1 MFIRNPEV
9 LIFVVDY
16 DFSAQTSSEER
27 IPLEARRTQ
36 QVILR
41 AVQRLPYFDSWFNDG
56 DTAMLGGLTI
66 WGDIR
71 YAVRIMCRTPLFT
84 ATVVLT
90 VAIAIA
96 ANATI
101 FTIVNAAMIRSLP
114 YAEPNRIMQVVEK
127 NDKLNL
133 PTFAASVLNFLSW
146 RELTQSFEQ
155 LAGVGYATFTL
166 SGSGE
171 PEQLSGN
178 RISPVLTRVLGT
190 RLIAG
195 REFRAD
201 EEKPGGAAVA
211 MIGEGLWKRRF
222 AADPAL
228 VGKTIS
234 LDGVPT
240 TIVGI
245 APASLKLIGGGD
257 VYMPL
262 TIDPSKELRLNHVIT
277 VFGKLKPGVT
287 PQQAQAEMDTISA
300 RVGQQYPEVRYWGIH
315 LLSLFDTFVAPD
327 LKTGLVV
334 LLVAVEFVLLIACAN
349 IANLLLARAATRQ
362 KEMAV
367 RTALGA
373 TRSRLIRQ
381 LLVESVAL
389 AILGGGLGL
398 LGALGAVRVLTR
410 SLPEGTLPFPDVSV
424 DSSVLWFGFALTIA
438 TGLLF
443 GLAPAWRIA
452 TAKANDMLKEGGR
465 GSTGGIRSWLR
476 DSLAA
481 GEVALATVLLI
492 GAGLLLQSL
501 AHLQRVALGFDSSGL
516 MTFQLAPPVPQYPL
530 ADKGPNLYHAL
541 VEDLQSIP
549 GVLSATVCSGIPF
562 GAGNYARHPMIT
574 TEASVLPPGTAVPVD
589 WRSISP
595 GYFDTM
601 RIPLLRG
608 RTFTDGDVRTAPLVM
623 VVSQSTAQKFFGD
636 ADPIGKT
643 LRPSAK
649 PELAYAIIGV
659 VGDVRDQALNQQTP
673 TLYYS
678 IPQRGSWPLMD
689 VVVRTEA
696 GTDGSAEALM
706 PSIRQRIHDLDAG
719 LALANVKT
727 MDQWLSNSAAQPRL
741 NTVLLTTFAAIAL
754 LIAAIGIY
762 GVLAYSVNQRT
773 REIGLRMA
781 LGATPGS
788 VLQLIVSQGMK
799 MVLVGI
805 GIGLAGGL
813 ASGRAVSSLV
823 FGVPVRDP
831 TTFSLVSVVLIGV
844 ALAACI
850 VPARRAARVDPM
862 VALREE

>member
-1 MFIRNPEV
+1 MFQN
-9 LIFVVDY
+9 
-16 DFSAQTSSEER
+16 SA
-27 IPLEARRTQ
+27 
-36 QVILR
+36 
-41 AVQRLPYFDSWFNDG
+41 
-56 DTAMLGGLTI
+56 I

-71 YAVRIMCRTPLFT
+71 YAVRIMTRAPLFT
-84 ATVVLT
+84 VTVVAT

-101 FTIVNAAMIRSLP
+101 FTVVNAVMIRALP
-114 YAEPNRIMQVVEK
+114 FAEPNRIMQVAEK

-133 PTFAASVLNFLSW
+133 PTFGASVLNFLSW
-146 RELTQSFEQ
+146 REQTQSFEQ
-155 LAGVGYATFTL
+155 IAGVGYATFTL
-166 SGSGE
+166 SGNGE
-171 PEQLSGN
+171 PEQLTGN
-178 RISPVLTRVLGT
+178 RISPALTHVLGT
-190 RLIAG
+190 RLLAG
-195 REFRAD
+195 REFKAD

-222 AADPAL
+222 ASDPAL

-240 TIVGI
+240 TTVGI
-245 APASLKLIGGGD
+245 APAGLKLIGGGD
-257 VYMPL
+257 VYTPL
-262 TIDPSKELRLNHVIT
+262 TIEPSKELRLNHVIT
-277 VFGKLKPGVT
+277 VFGRLRPGVT
-287 PQQAQAEMDTISA
+287 PQQAQSEMDTISA
-300 RVGQQYPEVRYWGIH
+300 RVGKQYPEVRYWGIH

-327 LKTGLVV
+327 LKTGLLV
-334 LLVAVEFVLLIACAN
+334 LLVAVVLVLLIACAN

-389 AILGGGLGL
+389 AVLGGGIGL
-398 LGALGAVRVLTR
+398 LGAAGAVRVLTR
-410 SLPEGTLPFPDVSV
+410 SLPDGTLPFPDVAV
-424 DSSVLWFGFALTIA
+424 DSNVLWFGFALSIA

-452 TAKANDMLKEGGR
+452 GVKTNDTLKEGGR
-465 GSTGGIRSWLR
+465 GSTGGIRTWVR

-481 GEVALATVLLI
+481 GEVALAAVLLI
-492 GAGLLLQSL
+492 GAGLLMQSL
-501 AHLQRVALGFDSSGL
+501 SNLQRVRLGFDSRGL

-541 VEDLQSIP
+541 IENLQTIP
-549 GVLSATVCSGIPF
+549 GVRSAAACSGIPF
-562 GAGNYARHPMIT
+562 GAGNYTRHPMIT
-574 TEASVLPPGTAVPVD
+574 TESSVLPPGTAVPID

-608 RTFTDGDVRTAPLVM
+608 RTFTDADIRTSQQVM

-636 ADPIGKT
+636 ADPIGKA

-649 PELAYAIIGV
+649 PELAYTIVGV
-659 VGDVRDQALNQQTP
+659 VGDVRDQALNQETP

-689 VVVRTEA
+689 VVVRSEA
-696 GTDGSAEALM
+696 RTDGSAEALL
-706 PSIRQRIHDLDAG
+706 PSIRQRIHDIDAG
-719 LALANVKT
+719 LALANVNT

-741 NTVLLTTFAAIAL
+741 NTVLLATFAIVAL

-781 LGATPGS
+781 LGATPRS
-788 VLQLIVSQGMK
+788 VLQLIVGQGMRV
-799 MVLVGI
+799 VLIGVGI
-805 GIGLAGGL
+805 GLVGGL
-813 ASGRAVSSLV
+813 ALGRAVSSLV
-823 FGVPVRDP
+823 FGVPVHDP
-831 TTFSLVSVVLIGV
+831 ATFGLVGVVLTGV

-850 VPARRAARVDPM
+850 IPARRAARVDPV

>member
-1 MFIRNPEV
+1 
-9 LIFVVDY
+9 
-16 DFSAQTSSEER
+16 
-27 IPLEARRTQ
+27 
-36 QVILR
+36 
-41 AVQRLPYFDSWFNDG
+41 
-56 DTAMLGGLTI
+56 MLGSHTI

-71 YAVRIMCRTPLFT
+71 HAVRIMCRAPLFT
-84 ATVVLT
+84 ATLVLT

-101 FTIVNAAMIRSLP
+101 FTVVNAVMIRSLP
-114 YAEPNRIMQVVEK
+114 FAEPSRIMQVAEK

-133 PTFAASVLNFLSW
+133 PTFAASVLNLLSW
-146 RELTQSFEQ
+146 REQTQSFEQ

-166 SGSGE
+166 GGNGD

-178 RISPVLTRVLGT
+178 RISPVLTHVLGT
-190 RLIAG
+190 KLIAG

-234 LDGVPT
+234 LDGVAT

-245 APASLKLIGGGD
+245 APASMKLISGGD
-257 VYMPL
+257 VYTPL

-277 VFGKLKPGVT
+277 VFGKLKAGVT
-287 PQQAQAEMDTISA
+287 PQQAQAEMDTIAA
-300 RVGQQYPEVRYWGIH
+300 RVGEQYPEVRYWGIH
-315 LLSLFDTFVAPD
+315 LLTLFDTFVTPD

-334 LLVAVEFVLLIACAN
+334 LLVAVLFVLLIACAN

-410 SLPEGTLPFPDVSV
+410 SLPDGTLPFPHVAV
-424 DSSVLWFGFALTIA
+424 DSRVLWFAFALTIA

-452 TAKANDMLKEGGR
+452 TAKANDTLKEGGR
-465 GSTGGIRSWLR
+465 GSTGDIHSWLR

-501 AHLQRVALGFDSSGL
+501 GNLQRVHLGFDSRGL

-530 ADKGPNLYHAL
+530 ADKGPNLYHSL
-541 VEDLQSIP
+541 IENLQSIP
-549 GVLSATVCSGIPF
+549 GIRSAAVCSGIPF

-574 TEASVLPPGTAVPVD
+574 TDVSVLPPGTAVPID
-589 WRSISP
+589 WRSVSP

-601 RIPLLRG
+601 QIPLLRG
-608 RTFTDGDVRTAPLVM
+608 RTFTDADVRTAPLVT

-636 ADPIGKT
+636 ADAIGKA

-649 PELAYAIIGV
+649 PELAYTIVGV

-689 VVVRTEA
+689 VVVRSNA
-696 GTDGSAEALM
+696 RSDARTDSSAEALM
-706 PSIRQRIHDLDAG
+706 PSIRQRIHNLDAG
-719 LALANVKT
+719 LALANVNT
-727 MDQWLSNSAAQPRL
+727 MDQWLSNSASQPRL
-741 NTVLLTTFAAIAL
+741 NTVLLTAFAAIAL

-781 LGATPGS
+781 LGATPRG
-788 VLQLIVSQGMK
+788 VLQLIVGQGMK
-799 MVLVGI
+799 GVLAGI

-813 ASGRAVSSLV
+813 ALGRAVSSLV

-831 TTFSLVSVVLIGV
+831 ATFSFVAVLLTGV

-850 VPARRAARVDPM
+850 VPARRAARLDPM

>member
-1 MFIRNPEV
+1 MFQSN
-9 LIFVVDY
+9 
-16 DFSAQTSSEER
+16 A
-27 IPLEARRTQ
+27 
-36 QVILR
+36 
-41 AVQRLPYFDSWFNDG
+41 
-56 DTAMLGGLTI
+56 I

-71 YAVRIMCRTPLFT
+71 YAVRIMRRAPLFT

-101 FTIVNAAMIRSLP
+101 FTVVNAVMIRSLP
-114 YAEPNRIMQVVEK
+114 FGEPNRIMQVAEK
-127 NDKLNL
+127 NDKLNI
-133 PTFAASVLNFLSW
+133 PTFGASVLNFLSW
-146 RELTQSFEQ
+146 REQTQSFEQ
-155 LAGVGYATFTL
+155 LAAVGYVTFTL
-166 SGSGE
+166 SGNGE

-178 RISPVLTRVLGT
+178 RISPVLTQVLGA
-190 RLIAG
+190 RLLAG
-195 REFRAD
+195 RDFTSD

-211 MIGEGLWKRRF
+211 MIGEGLWKSRF
-222 AADPAL
+222 ASDPTL

-234 LDGVPT
+234 LDGLPT
-240 TIVGI
+240 MIVGI
-245 APASLKLIGGGD
+245 APASLKLLGGGD
-257 VYMPL
+257 IYTPL

-287 PQQAQAEMDTISA
+287 PQQAQAEMDTISV
-300 RVGQQYPEVRYWGIH
+300 RVGKQYPEVRYWGIH
-315 LLSLFDTFVAPD
+315 LLSLFDTFVTPD
-327 LKTGLVV
+327 LKTGLLV
-334 LLVAVEFVLLIACAN
+334 LLVAVVFVLLIACAN
-349 IANLLLARAATRQ
+349 IANLLLARASTRQ

-373 TRSRLIRQ
+373 TRIRLIRQ

-389 AILGGGLGL
+389 SILGGSAGL
-398 LGALGAVRVLTR
+398 LGAVAAVRVLTR
-410 SLPEGTLPFPDVSV
+410 ALPEGTLPIPDVAV
-424 DSSVLWFGFALTIA
+424 DSNVLWFGFALTIA

-452 TAKANDMLKEGGR
+452 TAKTNDTLKEGGR

-481 GEVALATVLLI
+481 GEVALAAILLI
-492 GAGLLLQSL
+492 GAGLLIQSL
-501 AHLQRVALGFDSSGL
+501 ANLQRVRLGFDSSGL

-530 ADKGPNLYHAL
+530 ADKGPDLYHSL
-541 VEDLQSIP
+541 IENLQTIP
-549 GVLSATVCSGIPF
+549 GVRSAAVSSGIPF

-574 TEASVLPPGTAVPVD
+574 TEASVLPPGTAVPID
-589 WRSISP
+589 WRSVSP

-601 RIPLLRG
+601 HIPMLRG
-608 RTFTDGDVRTAPLVM
+608 RTFTDADVRTAPLVM
-623 VVSQSTAQKFFGD
+623 IVSQSTAQKFFGD
-636 ADPIGKT
+636 ADPLGKA

-649 PELAYAIIGV
+649 PELAYTIVGV

-689 VVVRTEA
+689 VVVRSEA
-696 GTDGSAEALM
+696 RTDGSAEALL

-719 LALANVKT
+719 LALANVNT

-741 NTVLLTTFAAIAL
+741 NTILLTAFAGVAL

-788 VLQLIVSQGMK
+788 VLQLIVAQGMK
-799 MVLVGI
+799 VVVVGVV
-805 GIGLAGGL
+805 IGLAGGL
-813 ASGRAVSSLV
+813 ALGRAVSSLV
-823 FGVPVRDP
+823 FGVPVHDP
-831 TTFSLVSVVLIGV
+831 ATFSLVAVVLTAV

-850 VPARRAARVDPM
+850 IPARRAARVDPM

>member
-1 MFIRNPEV
+1 MV
-9 LIFVVDY
+9 QS
-16 DFSAQTSSEER
+16 SA
-27 IPLEARRTQ
+27 
-36 QVILR
+36 
-41 AVQRLPYFDSWFNDG
+41 
-56 DTAMLGGLTI
+56 I
-66 WGDIR
+66 WGDLR
-71 YAVRIMCRTPLFT
+71 YAVRIMRRAPLFT
-84 ATVVLT
+84 CTVVLT

-101 FTIVNAAMIRSLP
+101 FTVVNAVMIRSLP
-114 YAEPNRIMQVVEK
+114 FGEPNRIMQVAEK
-127 NDKLNL
+127 NDKLNI
-133 PTFAASVLNFLSW
+133 PTFGASVLNFLSW
-146 RELTQSFEQ
+146 REQTQSFEQ
-155 LAGVGYATFTL
+155 LAAVGYVTFTL
-166 SGSGE
+166 SGNGE

-178 RISPVLTRVLGT
+178 RISPVLTHILGT
-190 RLIAG
+190 KLLAG
-195 REFRAD
+195 RDFTSN

-222 AADPAL
+222 ASDPTL

-245 APASLKLIGGGD
+245 APASLKLLGGGD
-257 VYMPL
+257 IYTPL
-262 TIDPSKELRLNHVIT
+262 TIDSSKELRLNHVIT

-287 PQQAQAEMDTISA
+287 PQQAQAEMDTISV
-300 RVGQQYPEVRYWGIH
+300 RVGKQFPEVRYWGIH
-315 LLSLFDTFVAPD
+315 LLSLFETFVSPD
-327 LKTGLVV
+327 LKNGLLV
-334 LLVAVEFVLLIACAN
+334 LLVAVVFVLLIACAN
-349 IANLLLARAATRQ
+349 IANLLLARASTRQ

-373 TRSRLIRQ
+373 TRIRLIRQ
-381 LLVESVAL
+381 LLVESIAL
-389 AILGGGLGL
+389 SILGGTAGL
-398 LGALGAVRVLTR
+398 LGAVAAVRVLTR
-410 SLPEGTLPFPDVSV
+410 SLPEGTLPIPDVAV
-424 DSSVLWFGFALTIA
+424 DSNVLWFGFALTIA

-452 TAKANDMLKEGGR
+452 TAKTNDTLKEGGR

-481 GEVALATVLLI
+481 GEVALAAILLI
-492 GAGLLLQSL
+492 GAGLLIQSL
-501 AHLQRVALGFDSSGL
+501 ANLQRVRLGFDSSGL

-530 ADKGPNLYHAL
+530 ADKGPDLYHSL
-541 VEDLQSIP
+541 IENLQTIP
-549 GVLSATVCSGIPF
+549 GVRSAAVSSGIPF

-574 TEASVLPPGTAVPVD
+574 TEASVLPPGTAVPID
-589 WRSISP
+589 WRSVSP

-601 RIPLLRG
+601 QIPILRG
-608 RTFTDGDVRTAPLVM
+608 RTFTDADVRTAPLVM
-623 VVSQSTAQKFFGD
+623 IVSQSTAQKFFGD
-636 ADPIGKT
+636 ADPLGKA
-643 LRPSAK
+643 LRPTAK
-649 PELAYAIIGV
+649 PELAYTIVGV

-689 VVVRTEA
+689 VVVRSEA
-696 GTDGSAEALM
+696 RTDGSAQALL
-706 PSIRQRIHDLDAG
+706 PSIRQRIHDLDAS
-719 LALANVKT
+719 LALANVNT

-741 NTVLLTTFAAIAL
+741 NTVLLTAFAAVAL

-788 VLQLIVSQGMK
+788 VLQLIVGQGMK
-799 MVLVGI
+799 VVVVGVV
-805 GIGLAGGL
+805 IGLAGGL
-813 ASGRAVSSLV
+813 ALGRAVSSLV
-823 FGVPVRDP
+823 FGVPVHDP
-831 TTFSLVSVVLIGV
+831 VTFSLVAVVLTAV

-850 VPARRAARVDPM
+850 IPARRAARVDPM